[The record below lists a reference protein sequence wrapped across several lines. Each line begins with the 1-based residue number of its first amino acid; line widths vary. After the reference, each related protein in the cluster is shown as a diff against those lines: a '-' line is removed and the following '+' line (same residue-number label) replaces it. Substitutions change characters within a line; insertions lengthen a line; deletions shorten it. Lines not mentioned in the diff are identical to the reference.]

1 MRFVTVQG
9 PTASGK
15 TALALKLAQE
25 LDTEIIS
32 ADSRQVY
39 RYMDIGTAKP
49 TRIEMT
55 GIRHHLI
62 DVVDP
67 DESYSAG
74 RFAQEALSIVQ
85 RLNDEGKIPVV
96 AGGTGFYIRALQ
108 NGLFESPE
116 VDPELRARLMSEAEQ
131 DIEEVYRR
139 LVDVDP
145 ESAERVHRNDAK
157 RIVRA
162 LEIFEQTG
170 ISMSEHWRRQQEE
183 NRFVSYDILLQP
195 DREDL
200 YKRINDRF
208 DYMIINGFLDEVK
221 RLLEMGY
228 KPDDPGMNAVG
239 YRELVQ
245 WQQNG
250 GEIDAVVALA
260 KQKSRNY
267 AKRQMTWYR
276 SVEFDLTLDSA
287 DINIY
292 SVAGAAQEKLA
303 T

>member
-1 MRFVTVQG
+1 MKFITVQG

-15 TALALKLAQE
+15 TSLALKLAKE

-49 TRIEMT
+49 TRLEMA
-55 GIRHHLI
+55 GIPHHLI

-74 RFAQEALSIVQ
+74 RFTDEAGAIVR
-85 RLNDEGKIPVV
+85 RLNSEEKIPII

-108 NGLFESPE
+108 NGLFESPKVDEDLRQRLMQQAEAEPVRVFERLRE
-116 VDPELRARLMSEAEQ
+116 VDP
-131 DIEEVYRR
+131 I
-139 LVDVDP
+139 
-145 ESAERVHRNDAK
+145 SAGRVHPNDIK
-157 RIVRA
+157 RVVRA
-162 LEIFEQTG
+162 LEIYEQTG
-170 ISMSEHWRRQQEE
+170 MSMSEHWKHQQEE
-183 NRFVSYDILLQP
+183 YRCNSFNILIQP
-195 DREDL
+195 GRDVL
-200 YKRINDRF
+200 YERIDGRF
-208 DYMIINGFLDEVK
+208 DDMMKNGFLDEVK

-228 KPDDPGMNAVG
+228 KSEDPGMNAVG
-239 YRELVQ
+239 YRELVD
-245 WQQNG
+245 WLHDG
-250 GEIDAVVALA
+250 GDFKAAIDLA

-276 SVEFDLTLDSA
+276 SIEFDLTLECT

-292 SVAGAAQEKLA
+292 PVTRAILD
-303 T
+303 TLDI

>member
-1 MRFVTVQG
+1 MRFITIQG

-15 TALALKLAQE
+15 TALALKLAHA

-49 TRIEMT
+49 TKQET
-55 GIRHHLI
+55 QGIRHYLI

-74 RFAQEALSIVQ
+74 RFAEEAGAIVR
-85 RLNDEGKIPVV
+85 RLNDEGKLPIV

-108 NGLFESPE
+108 NGLFESPDVDMALRIRLMAEAERDIEKVYQRLTE
-116 VDPELRARLMSEAEQ
+116 VDPK
-131 DIEEVYRR
+131 
-139 LVDVDP
+139 
-145 ESAERVHRNDAK
+145 SAERIHRNDAK
-157 RIVRA
+157 RVVRA

-183 NRFVSYDILLQP
+183 NSCRSFDILILP
-195 DREDL
+195 EREAL
-200 YKRINDRF
+200 YERIDKRFNL
-208 DYMIINGFLDEVK
+208 MMNNGLLDEVK
-221 RLLEMGY
+221 RLIEMGY

-239 YRELVQ
+239 YRELVD
-245 WQQNG
+245 WLENG
-250 GEIDAVVALA
+250 GEIDAAIALA

-267 AKRQMTWYR
+267 AKRQTTWYR
-276 SVEFDLTLDSA
+276 SVEFDLTLRDA

-292 SVAGAAQEKLA
+292 SVAEAAQEKLA